1 MRSTRKEDGMV
12 RGAAGGAVCR
22 RVAAVAFWDSYA
34 RWYKLWLEHN
44 NYHAPVIEFL
54 KHTVELG
61 WKVLDIGAGSGVLS
75 LALAD
80 MGCAVTAI
88 EPSIG
93 MRRLLFE
100 EMFRRGTDAIDVE
113 ERRWEDM
120 PVFELPGYDL
130 ILSCNTL
137 HLTTMGF
144 NGALEKI
151 FAADP
156 DNVLVVTEHVPGTVV
171 RFAYPSH
178 VLGRARTYE
187 ADSSFEYHDLDEL
200 LEHHRFKK
208 GASLTRNEEMAIID
222 RATVKD
228 ECLWIRESAR
238 VGMYWLHRRLG
249 NHCWRMQ

>member
-1 MRSTRKEDGMV
+1 MRSIGEKKGM
-12 RGAAGGAVCR
+12 AANTVESTVCR
-22 RVAAVAFWDSYA
+22 RAATVGFWDGYA
-34 RWYKLWLEHN
+34 RWYKLWLDHTS
-44 NYHAPVIEFL
+44 YHEPVITFL
-54 KHTVELG
+54 KEIAEPG

-75 LALAD
+75 LSLAD

-88 EPSIG
+88 EPSIA
-93 MRRLLFE
+93 MRSLLFE
-100 EMFRRGTDAIDVE
+100 EMFRRGTDVIDVD

-120 PVFELPGYDL
+120 PLFEIQGYDL

-144 NGALEKI
+144 SGALEKI

-187 ADSSFEYHDLDEL
+187 ADSSFGYHDLEEV
-200 LEHHRFKK
+200 LEHRRFKK
-208 GASLTRNEEMAIID
+208 GSDLTRNEEIAMINKI
-222 RATVKD
+222 TVKD
-228 ECLWIRESAR
+228 GHLWVRESAR
-238 VGMYWLHRRLG
+238 VGMYWLRRRLPG
-249 NHCWRMQ
+249 HCWRMQ